1 MQCLDLLVSSSLEGH
16 LLTKGLRSLSILLL
30 VASAA
35 FPQIRSYEGKE
46 IVRVEYQPPEQPLS
60 AADLARFQTLI
71 PGESFH
77 GSEVATII
85 DALFATGRYQDIQV
99 DAHPE
104 ADGVVVRFITR
115 QAYFVGHIGVVGK
128 IADPPNRAQVAA
140 AAKLDL
146 GTLFRPELLVSAQKQ
161 IEQLFLA
168 NGLYEAKVTLDSAED
183 SQTQQ
188 VNVNIAVNPGH
199 RAHYQAPAI
208 QGDTKLP
215 NATIIKA
222 TGWRTRFIGRWRQVT
237 ESLTNTGIQGV
248 EQRYQQD
255 DRLTASVTLQGQT
268 YDPKTRRVQPTLGIQ
283 AGSKVEL
290 KAVEAKV
297 SKKLFQRY
305 VPVFQEGA
313 VEEDLLIEGARNL
326 KDYFQSQGYPDADVT
341 FRTLPVQNDEMA
353 IEYVITQG
361 TRRKL
366 AHVAIEGNRYFSTD
380 TIRERM
386 FMQPSSFRLRHGRF
400 SEAFRRKDE
409 ETISSLYRQNG
420 FRDVSVSSQIEN
432 DYGGKSGQIGVKV
445 TIKEGAQW
453 SIDKLILEGARASD
467 KQPLLALITS
477 VDGQPYSDVSVATDR
492 AAIVNFFRSEGY
504 LNAAV
509 ETSVTPGA
517 APQQVSLTYR
527 ISPGEQRFVRDIL
540 FSGLKATRPS
550 YVKNNLLMASQGPL
564 SLTALRDSQR
574 HLYDLGAFASVQAVV
589 QNPGGTES
597 YKHILL
603 DFDEGRRYTLN
614 VGVGAQIGRL
624 GGTTSNLNAP
634 AGSAGF
640 SPRVS
645 IELKRLNQWGLNHTI
660 ALQTIVSTIEKKA
673 ALSYLW
679 PRFQNIEGRSVTFTA
694 LYDSSRDVTTFSSQ
708 REEAAIQVLQKLSK
722 PTTVLFR
729 YAYRRVTTNDVVI
742 PALLVPQLLQPVRL
756 GIVSANLVQ
765 DRRDNSADAHRGLYN
780 TLDVGVTS
788 RILGSERS
796 FVRIVARN
804 ATYYPLTR
812 NVTFARQTT
821 FGVIFPFATP
831 PGLSDADEV
840 PLPERLFGGGNVS
853 NRGFPE
859 NQAGPRDLGM
869 PAGPGGIATTPT
881 GFPLGG
887 NASFFN
893 TFELRFPFLGDNI
906 NGVIFHD
913 AGNIFQN
920 LGSVSFRVSQR
931 NLQDFAYMVHAVG
944 FGIRYKTPV
953 GPIRLDLAYSVNP
966 PSFVGFKGTS
976 NELLQ
981 CNPTIPADQLP
992 DACRGQTQSTRHFQ
1006 FFFSIGQTF

>member
-1 MQCLDLLVSSSLEGH
+1 MEGH
-16 LLTKGLRSLSILLL
+16 TLAEGLRSLWILFF
-30 VASAA
+30 VAGAA
-35 FPQIRSYEGKE
+35 FAQMSRYEGKE
-46 IVRVEYQPPEQPLS
+46 IGRIEYQPPEQPLS
-60 AADLARFQTLI
+60 GVDLARFQTLS
-71 PGESFH
+71 PGESYH
-77 GSEVATII
+77 GSEVARVI

-99 DAHPE
+99 DARPE
-104 ADGVVVRFITR
+104 ADQVVVRFITR
-115 QAYFVGHIGVVGK
+115 QAHFVGHAEVAGK
-128 IADPPNRAQVAA
+128 IADPPNRAQLVV

-146 GTLFRPELLVSAQKQ
+146 GTPFRPELLESAQKQ

-168 NGLYEAKVTLDSAED
+168 NGLYEAKVKLDSSEN

-188 VNVNIAVNPGH
+188 VSVNIAVNPGH

-215 NATIIKA
+215 NSTIIKA
-222 TGWRTRFIGRWRQVT
+222 TGWRVRFIGRWRQVT

-248 EQRYQQD
+248 QRKYQQD
-255 DRLTASVTLQGQT
+255 DRLTASMALHGQT
-268 YDPKTRRVQPTLGIQ
+268 YDPETRRVQPTLEIN
-283 AGSKVEL
+283 AGPKVEI

-297 SKKLFQRY
+297 SKKLLQRY

-326 KDYFQSQGYPDADVT
+326 KDYFQSQGYPDTDVT
-341 FRTLPVQNDEMA
+341 FRTLPVQNDEMT
-353 IEYVITQG
+353 IEYVISRG

-366 AHVAIEGNRYFSTD
+366 VHVAIEGNRYFSAE

-386 FMQPSSFRLRHGRF
+386 FMQASSLRLRRGRY
-400 SEAFRRKDE
+400 SDAFRRKDE
-409 ETISSLYRQNG
+409 ETISGLYRQNG

-432 DYGGKSGQIGVKV
+432 DYGGRSGQIGVKI
-445 TIKEGAQW
+445 TINEGAQW
-453 SIDKLILEGARASD
+453 SVGQLILEGARTSD
-467 KQPLLALITS
+467 EPHLLALITS

-492 AAIVNFFRSEGY
+492 TAIVNFYRSEGY

-509 ETSVTPGA
+509 EASVVPDAG
-517 APQQVSLTYR
+517 PNQVLLTYR

-540 FSGLKATRPS
+540 FSGLKATRLS
-550 YVKNNLLMASQGPL
+550 YVKNNLLMDSQGPL

-574 HLYDLGAFASVQAVV
+574 HLYDLGAFASVQAAV
-589 QNPGGTES
+589 QNPDGTES
-597 YKHILL
+597 YKYILL

-624 GGTTSNLNAP
+624 GGTTSNLTAP
-634 AGSAGF
+634 GGSAGV

-645 IELKRLNQWGLNHTI
+645 VELKRLNQWGLNHTI
-660 ALQTIVSTIEKKA
+660 ALQTIASTIEKKA

-679 PRFQNIEGRSVTFTA
+679 PRFQNVEGRSVTFTA
-694 LYDSSRDVTTFSSQ
+694 LYDSSRDVTTFSSR
-708 REEAAIQVLQKLSK
+708 REEAAIQVMQKLSK
-722 PTTVLFR
+722 PTTILLR
-729 YAYRRVTTNDVVI
+729 YAYRRVNTNDLVI
-742 PALLVPQLLQPVRL
+742 PALLVPQLLQPVQL
-756 GIVSANLVQ
+756 GIISANLVQ

-780 TLDVGVTS
+780 TLDIGVTS
-788 RILGSERS
+788 RVLGSQRS

-821 FGVIFPFATP
+821 FGAIFPFATP
-831 PGLSDADEV
+831 PGLSAADAV

-853 NRGFPE
+853 HRGFPE
-859 NQAGPRDLGM
+859 NQAGPRDLGA

-893 TFELRFPFLGDNI
+893 TFELRFPLLGDNI

-913 AGNIFQN
+913 AGNVFQN
-920 LGSVSFRVSQR
+920 FGSVSFRVSQR
-931 NLQDFAYMVHAVG
+931 NLQDFDYMVHAVG

-966 PSFVGFKGTS
+966 PSFVGFKGTL

-981 CNPTIPADQLP
+981 CNPSIPADQLP
-992 DACRGQTQSTRHFQ
+992 DTCRGRTQNTSHFQ